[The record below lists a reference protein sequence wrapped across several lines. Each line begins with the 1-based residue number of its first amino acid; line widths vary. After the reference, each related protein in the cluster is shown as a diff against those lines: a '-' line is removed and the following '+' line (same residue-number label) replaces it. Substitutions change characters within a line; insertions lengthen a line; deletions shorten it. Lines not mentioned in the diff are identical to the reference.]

1 MKLVAVAVTSVLAL
15 SSLAGC
21 TTTRAE
27 RGALIGGAAG
37 AAVGGLATN
46 SAGGALV
53 GGAVGATA
61 GYVIA
66 KNSYPCWRRN
76 IFGQRYRGLCFR

>member
-1 MKLVAVAVTSVLAL
+1 MKAVTIALASVLAL

-27 RGALIGGAAG
+27 RGALIGGATG
-37 AAVGGLATN
+37 AAVGGLATR
-46 SAGGALV
+46 SAGGAIV

-66 KNSYPCWRRN
+66 KNSYSCWRRN
-76 IFGQRYRGLCFR
+76 IFGQRYRGICFR